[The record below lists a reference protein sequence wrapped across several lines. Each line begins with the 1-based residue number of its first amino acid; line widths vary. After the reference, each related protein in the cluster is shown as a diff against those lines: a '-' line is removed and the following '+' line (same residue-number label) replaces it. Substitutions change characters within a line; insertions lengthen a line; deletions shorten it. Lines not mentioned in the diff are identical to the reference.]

1 MPKCPI
7 AKHGRIAIPEE
18 YESPTEEEKKNLQR
32 SPTCTP
38 KKKRKN
44 PNELETTEW
53 ERVSTT
59 LHCWMVWNHPD
70 NNK

>member
-53 ERVSTT
+53 ERVSIT
-59 LHCWMVWNHPD
+59 LLNGL
-70 NNK
+70 